1 MFETLITYYL
11 PMFSF
16 VLVIETVILPAFR
29 TLKLIVTTKDKVDKL
44 YLSKLTVFGIQKA
57 LRRKRKENPQNGRG

>member
-29 TLKLIVTTKDKVDKL
+29 TLKLIVTTKDKLDKL

-57 LRRKRKENPQNGRG
+57 L